1 MIMMVLSCSLFAESY
16 GVKTS
21 REKMM
26 NRRVSKLA
34 LVTSALLSG
43 AGLAIAQQ
51 SGTATEARAM
61 FDRAVAALK
70 ANEAAAL
77 AAFNDKSNK
86 DYHDRDLYVFC
97 YRMNDGFFTAHV
109 NPAVMGTDV
118 RALKVGD
125 DPLGQRIFDTIKNA
139 PEGNV
144 ATVDYKFPK
153 PGTTEPAPKESYV
166 TRIGNEGC
174 GVGYYK

>member
-1 MIMMVLSCSLFAESY
+1 MAVRFI
-16 GVKTS
+16 GKVKDPGKMPK
-21 REKMM
+21 EKVM
-26 NRRVSKLA
+26 NRRILIFALA
-34 LVTSALLSG
+34 SFALLSG
-43 AGLAIAQQ
+43 PAFAFVQQ
-51 SGTATEARAM
+51 AGTAAEARAM

-97 YRMNDGFFTAHV
+97 YHIKDGIFTSHI
-109 NPAVMGTDV
+109 NPAMMVKDIRTIKLG
-118 RALKVGD
+118 GD
-125 DPLGQRIFDTIKNA
+125 LLGQRVFDVIKNA
-139 PEGNV
+139 PEGTV
-144 ATVDYKFPK
+144 STVDYKFPK
-153 PGTTEPAPKESYV
+153 PGTTEPVPKESYV